1 MHSVLFPSRWFLVS
15 AALACF
21 LLIPSCG
28 GDGTTEKDGEVAAAG
43 DACDDHAHTPGP
55 HGGELMGTDDHQA
68 YVELLFDHDAG
79 QITLYTLKE
88 DKESPLPL
96 DKAPL
101 VNIKTPDGPR
111 QFTSRSLEEGSG
123 PSARFEV
130 RDAALE
136 GIEPEGQ
143 VVLALNGTE
152 HILDIHHHHES
163 EGGQVHEHGEDCD
176 HAHGE
181 NTVSYTAWTDA
192 CEWFVE
198 LDTPVKD
205 HDAAFAAHVT
215 LLDTFAPARSGVFK
229 VEARS
234 GGQTASTAA
243 DAPARPGIFTPSIRF
258 PAAGEWTL
266 TLTYEAGELSDS
278 TEWRV
283 TVHDEAPAHP
293 AEEEGQA
300 KTISFLKEQQWK
312 IAFAT
317 AWPVGDDVL
326 RVPASAVITAEEGQI
341 VFVQV
346 DGESFSRRSV
356 MTGAEEGGLIEIRT
370 GLKKGDRI
378 VVKGAE
384 FLAK

>member
-1 MHSVLFPSRWFLVS
+1 MKLSLLWMRGLLVS
-15 AALACF
+15 AAVASMLF
-21 LLIPSCG
+21 LQGCGDDGTAGNG
-28 GDGTTEKDGEVAAAG
+28 GDQEAAG
-43 DACDDHAHTPGP
+43 SGGHQHEPGP
-55 HGGELMGTDDHQA
+55 HGGDLMGTEDRAAFVEFLLDH
-68 YVELLFDHDAG
+68 HAG
-79 QITLYTLKE
+79 RITLHVLAE
-88 DKESPLPL
+88 DKKTALPV
-96 DKAPL
+96 DTPPV
-101 VNIKTPDGPR
+101 VNLKTPDLPM
-111 QFTSRSLEEGSG
+111 QLASV
-123 PSARFEV
+123 P
-130 RDAALE
+130 LE
-136 GIEPEGQ
+136 GAGGPASVFQVTDPILKEIDPEGQ
-143 VVLALNGTE
+143 VVLNVKGKE
-152 HILDIHHHHES
+152 YILEFHAHA
-163 EGGQVHEHGEDCD
+163 HEHEHD

-181 NTVSYTAWTDA
+181 NTVSHTAWTDA

-198 LDTPVKD
+198 LETPVKD

-293 AEEEGQA
+293 AEEEGQE

-312 IAFAT
+312 VAFAT
-317 AWPVGDDVL
+317 AWPTGNNLL
-326 RVPASAVITAEEGQI
+326 RVPVSAVITAEEGQV

-346 DGESFSRRSV
+346 DGESFARRSV
-356 MTGAEEGGLIEIRT
+356 LTGAEEGGLIEIQT
-370 GLKKGDRI
+370 GLKKDDRI

-384 FLAK
+384 LLTR